1 LELFYNDRS
10 RKAGKSGRCKVC
22 VNRTNKRYYLKNHE
36 DTLDYMKTWRENN
49 ATEFKR
55 GYQDARM
62 RKRYGITL
70 EDYERMMVEQG
81 GGCAI
86 CGLTENQW
94 KNAPTKLCVD
104 HDHDSGLVRG
114 LLCRRCNVGLGAL
127 GDSEEGLERAL
138 AYLRRGR

>member
-86 CGLTENQW
+86 CGAYGEPVEERSNE
-94 KNAPTKLCVD
+94 A
-104 HDHDSGLVRG
+104 
-114 LLCRRCNVGLGAL
+114 LCRSRPRFWIG
-127 GDSEEGLERAL
+127 ERSSL
-138 AYLRRGR
+138 QEMQRRSWGTWRFRRGS